1 MHNWINQAPRSVY
14 AKFFVSVYDCS
25 CDQFVIS
32 WSDFATSKTD
42 AEKQAIAYA
51 KFQFPSRQ
59 VSELAAH
66 INVQT

>member
-1 MHNWINQAPRSVY
+1 MTNWINQAPRPVY

-32 WSDFATSKTD
+32 WSGWATGETD
-42 AEKQAIAYA
+42 AENKAIGYA
-51 KFQFPSRQ
+51 KLQYPSRQ

-66 INVQT
+66 INIQS

>member
-1 MHNWINQAPRSVY
+1 MSNWINQTARPVY
-14 AKFFVSVYDCS
+14 AEYFVSVYDCS
-25 CDQFVIS
+25 CKRLVIN
-32 WSDFATSKTD
+32 WLGWATDETD
-42 AEKQAIAYA
+42 AKKQAIAYA